1 MGSCSAP
8 CLVQGSVGVVNPVR
22 PQEEQSQWQR
32 PALETWIQPP
42 QLLRSSPSDSPGGSG
57 AGPLIC
63 SALGR
68 RVLVVLGPPGL
79 CLSQAR
85 PDPGLCTGVLSS
97 GACTVGFEL
106 PAVQPPLHQTASPAP
121 LSCSWSLTAPSAR
134 SLFLCP
140 RRRSQAPPRFVQ
152 PLQHRATAR
161 APWSCSRVNACAVYP
176 LVSSVDSLGN
186 AGVC

>member
-1 MGSCSAP
+1 M
-8 CLVQGSVGVVNPVR
+8 GVVNPVR

-68 RVLVVLGPPGL
+68 RVLAVLGPPGL
-79 CLSQAR
+79 CLSWAR

-121 LSCSWSLTAPSAR
+121 LSFSWSLTAPSAR

-161 APWSCSRVNACAVYP
+161 APCSCSRVNACAVYP